1 MSTGSLPP
9 LDFEQILNNNP
20 LKGKLKWIVPAV
32 SLVLVLILLSLF
44 KSIYT
49 DWLWFDSLGYQGI
62 YRKVLFTKIAL
73 FVIGFL
79 VTFTFVLMSLYF
91 ANKNTS
97 GIIQST
103 IPVAL
108 DGLIRKIKLIAILLI
123 ALILSIIM
131 GVSFSSKWELFLR
144 FTNAETFGLLDPV
157 YSKDVGFF
165 IFELPAY
172 SFIQGWVLVV
182 FVFCLILSI
191 VMSFLNY
198 SLRGIPFDAKNKF
211 LRIQLALIAVGI
223 ILTVSAGLWINR
235 LELVQS
241 PGGLIFGATYA
252 DLATRQPA
260 LFILPILGVLLAVIV
275 LPLAIYGKIRF
286 ALTGIGAW
294 VGLIV
299 ISTTFIPFAMQT
311 FSVDPNEFVKEE
323 QYILRNMEFTRE
335 GFGLNNIE
343 KTFYEAEGD
352 IDSNLISKNLSTI
365 QNIRLWDYRPLTDVY
380 KQIQLIRPY
389 YDFKDADVDRYFIDG
404 EYRQVLLAAR
414 EVAPEKLDE
423 SAQTWV
429 NRKLYYT
436 HGIGIAMS
444 PVTEFTGEG
453 RPEFFSK
460 DIPANGEIPISAPG
474 SLDSPD
480 ILVSNPRIY
489 YGENTTDY
497 VLVNTNTEEL
507 DYQTGEGVLA
517 KTNYQGDGGVNVGS
531 FVRKLIYAWEMGDIN
546 ILISS
551 ELNPDSK
558 IQYRRQ
564 IQKRIDTVA
573 PFLTLDKD
581 PYIVADQG
589 QLFWVQDAYTTSSNM
604 PYSNPIY
611 DSDSRSSYN
620 YIRNSIKIVVNAFN
634 GDIDFYLWDKSDP
647 IALTYSR
654 IFPEMFIDSTEMP
667 DSLKQHMRFPQGL
680 FSVQAS
686 KYIKYHMEEPELF
699 YGNEDLW
706 ALPQEKFG
714 QSETLQLVEPYYV
727 IMRLP
732 GESSEEFVL
741 LMPYTPNDRPNM
753 VGWLAARSDGGNYG
767 KLAAYN
773 FPKDKQ
779 VDGPEQVEARIDNDQ
794 EISAWFTLRCSEG
807 STCIRGN
814 LLVIPIGNSILYA
827 EPIYIQAEGVSFP
840 ELKKVVLATK
850 DNVVMGDSL
859 EDALTML
866 TGVETVLTEPVIE
879 VDSDSGVNE
888 IQDSVN
894 ISNINSEKIMEL
906 LDSLKDDIK
915 GIESLIEEMI
925 KE

>member
-1 MSTGSLPP
+1 MSTGPLPP

-20 LKGKLKWIVPAV
+20 LKGKLKWILPII
-32 SLVLVLILLSLF
+32 SLVILFIVFSLL
-44 KSIYT
+44 KTIYT
-49 DWLWFDSLGYQGI
+49 DWLWFGSLGYQGI
-62 YRKVLFTKIAL
+62 YRKVLFTKITL
-73 FVIGFL
+73 FLLGFL
-79 VTFTFVLMSLYF
+79 VTFFCVLATLYF
-91 ANKNTS
+91 ADRNTKGVS
-97 GIIQST
+97 QAT
-103 IPVAL
+103 IPASL
-108 DGLIRKIKLIAILLI
+108 DPVIKKIKLLATLLI
-123 ALILSIIM
+123 SIFLAIIM
-131 GVSFSSKWELFLR
+131 GGVFSSKWELFLR
-144 FTNAETFGLLDPV
+144 FTNAETFELLDPV
-157 YSKDVGFF
+157 YSKDIGFF
-165 IFELPAY
+165 VFELPAY
-172 SFIQGWVLVV
+172 SFIQGWLLTVLA
-182 FVFCLILSI
+182 FCLVLS
-191 VMSFLNY
+191 VLMSFLNY
-198 SLRGIPFDAKNKF
+198 TLRGLPFDSKNKF
-211 LRIQLALIAVGI
+211 LRIQLALITAAV
-223 ILTVSAGLWINR
+223 ILVVSAGLWIDR

-241 PGGLIFGATYA
+241 PGGLVFGATYA

-260 LFILPILGVLLAVIV
+260 LLILPILGVLTAFIV
-275 LPLAIYGKIRF
+275 LALAIYSKARLAF
-286 ALTGIGAW
+286 LTIGVW

-299 ISTTFIPFAMQT
+299 VSTTLIPFAVQK

-352 IDSNLISKNLSTI
+352 IDSSLITENLSTI

-389 YDFKDADVDRYFIDG
+389 YDFKDADVDRYYIDG

-414 EVAPEKLDE
+414 EVAPEKLDD

-436 HGIGIAMS
+436 HGIGLAMS

-460 DIPANGEIPISAPG
+460 DIPANGEIPVG
-474 SLDSPD
+474 SPD
-480 ILVSNPRIY
+480 ASKTPDIVVSNPRIY

-517 KTNYQGDGGVNVGS
+517 KTNYQGDGGVNLGS

-551 ELNPDSK
+551 ELNTDSR

-564 IQKRIDTVA
+564 IQDRISSVA

-581 PYIVADQG
+581 PYIVADQE

-611 DSDSRSSYN
+611 DADSKSSYN
-620 YIRNSIKIVVNAFN
+620 YIRNSIKIVINAFS
-634 GDIDFYLWDKSDP
+634 GDIDFYLWDPTDP
-647 IALTYSR
+647 IAVTYSR
-654 IFPEMFIDSTEMP
+654 IFPDMFIDSSEMP

-727 IMRLP
+727 IMKLP
-732 GESSEEFVL
+732 GETSEEFVL

-753 VGWLAARSDGGNYG
+753 VGWLAARSDGDNYG

-779 VDGPEQVEARIDNDQ
+779 VDGPEQVDARIDNDQ

-814 LLVIPIGNSILYA
+814 LLVIPIGDSILYA

-859 EDALTML
+859 EDALTKL
-866 TGVETVLTEPVIE
+866 TGVETVLTEPEIE
-879 VDSDSGVNE
+879 IELDGKVEENEKSD
-888 IQDSVN
+888 N
-894 ISNINSEKIMEL
+894 ISDINSEKIIEL
-906 LDSLKDDIK
+906 LDNLKDDITNL
-915 GIESLIEEMI
+915 ESLIDKLI
-925 KE
+925 ND

>member
-1 MSTGSLPP
+1 MSTGPLPP

-20 LKGKLKWIVPAV
+20 LKGKLKWILPIV
-32 SLVLVLILLSLF
+32 SLVIVFIVFSLL
-44 KSIYT
+44 KTIYT

-62 YRKVLFTKIAL
+62 YRKVLFTKITL
-73 FVIGFL
+73 FLLGFL
-79 VTFTFVLMSLYF
+79 VTFFFVLSTLYF
-91 ANKNTS
+91 ADRNTKGVS
-97 GIIQST
+97 QAN
-103 IPVAL
+103 IPASL
-108 DGLIRKIKLIAILLI
+108 DSVIKKIKLLATLLI
-123 ALILSIIM
+123 AIFLAIIM
-131 GVSFSSKWELFLR
+131 GGVFSSKWELFLR
-144 FTNAETFGLLDPV
+144 FTNAETFELLDPV
-157 YSKDVGFF
+157 YSKDIGFF
-165 IFELPAY
+165 VFELPAY
-172 SFIQGWVLVV
+172 SFIQGWLLTVLA
-182 FVFCLILSI
+182 FCLVLS
-191 VMSFLNY
+191 VLMSFLNY
-198 SLRGIPFDAKNKF
+198 TLRGLPFDSKNKF
-211 LRIQLALIAVGI
+211 LRIQLALITAAI
-223 ILTVSAGLWINR
+223 IFVVSAGLWIDR

-241 PGGLIFGATYA
+241 PGGLVFGATYA

-260 LFILPILGVLLAVIV
+260 LLILPILGVLTAFIV
-275 LPLAIYGKIRF
+275 LALAISSKARLAF
-286 ALTGIGAW
+286 LSIGVW

-299 ISTTFIPFAMQT
+299 VSTTLIPFAVQK

-352 IDSNLISKNLSTI
+352 IDSSLITENLSTI

-389 YDFKDADVDRYFIDG
+389 YDFKDADVDRYYIDG

-414 EVAPEKLDE
+414 EVAPEKLDD

-436 HGIGIAMS
+436 HGIGLAMS

-460 DIPANGEIPISAPG
+460 DIPANGEIPVG
-474 SLDSPD
+474 SPD
-480 ILVSNPRIY
+480 ASKTPDIVVSNPRIY

-497 VLVNTNTEEL
+497 VLVNTNTDEL

-517 KTNYQGDGGVNVGS
+517 KTNYQGDGGVNLGS

-551 ELNPDSK
+551 ELNTDSR

-564 IQKRIDTVA
+564 IQDRISSVA

-581 PYIVADQG
+581 PYIVADQE

-611 DSDSRSSYN
+611 DADSKSSYN
-620 YIRNSIKIVVNAFN
+620 YIRNSIKIVVNAFS
-634 GDIDFYLWDKSDP
+634 GDIDFYLWDPTDP
-647 IALTYSR
+647 IAVTYSR
-654 IFPEMFIDSTEMP
+654 IFPDMFIDSSEMP

-727 IMRLP
+727 IMKLP
-732 GESSEEFVL
+732 GETSEEFVL

-753 VGWLAARSDGGNYG
+753 VGWLAARSDGDNYG

-779 VDGPEQVEARIDNDQ
+779 VDGPEQVDARIDNDQ

-814 LLVIPIGNSILYA
+814 LLVIPIGDSILYA

-859 EDALTML
+859 EDALTKL
-866 TGVETVLTEPVIE
+866 TGVETVLTEPKIE
-879 VDSDSGVNE
+879 IELDGMVEENE
-888 IQDSVN
+888 NSAN
-894 ISNINSEKIMEL
+894 ISDINSEKIIEL
-906 LDSLKDDIK
+906 LDNLKDDITNL
-915 GIESLIEEMI
+915 ESLIDKLI
-925 KE
+925 ND

>member
-1 MSTGSLPP
+1 
-9 LDFEQILNNNP
+9 
-20 LKGKLKWIVPAV
+20 
-32 SLVLVLILLSLF
+32 
-44 KSIYT
+44 
-49 DWLWFDSLGYQGI
+49 
-62 YRKVLFTKIAL
+62 
-73 FVIGFL
+73 
-79 VTFTFVLMSLYF
+79 
-91 ANKNTS
+91 
-97 GIIQST
+97 
-103 IPVAL
+103 
-108 DGLIRKIKLIAILLI
+108 
-123 ALILSIIM
+123 
-131 GVSFSSKWELFLR
+131 
-144 FTNAETFGLLDPV
+144 
-157 YSKDVGFF
+157 
-165 IFELPAY
+165 
-172 SFIQGWVLVV
+172 
-182 FVFCLILSI
+182 
-191 VMSFLNY
+191 
-198 SLRGIPFDAKNKF
+198 
-211 LRIQLALIAVGI
+211 
-223 ILTVSAGLWINR
+223 
-235 LELVQS
+235 
-241 PGGLIFGATYA
+241 
-252 DLATRQPA
+252 
-260 LFILPILGVLLAVIV
+260 
-275 LPLAIYGKIRF
+275 
-286 ALTGIGAW
+286 
-294 VGLIV
+294 
-299 ISTTFIPFAMQT
+299 
-311 FSVDPNEFVKEE
+311 
-323 QYILRNMEFTRE
+323 MEFTRE

-352 IDSNLISKNLSTI
+352 IDSSLITENLSTI

-389 YDFKDADVDRYFIDG
+389 YDFKDADVDRYYIDG

-414 EVAPEKLDE
+414 EVAPEKLDD

-436 HGIGIAMS
+436 HGIGLAMS

-460 DIPANGEIPISAPG
+460 DIPANGEIPVG
-474 SLDSPD
+474 SPD
-480 ILVSNPRIY
+480 ASKTPDIVVSNPRIY

-517 KTNYQGDGGVNVGS
+517 KTNYQGDGGVNLGS

-551 ELNPDSK
+551 ELNTDSR

-564 IQKRIDTVA
+564 IQDRISSVA

-581 PYIVADQG
+581 PYIVADQE

-611 DSDSRSSYN
+611 DADSKSSYN
-620 YIRNSIKIVVNAFN
+620 YIRNSIKIVINAFS
-634 GDIDFYLWDKSDP
+634 GDIDFYLWDPTDP
-647 IALTYSR
+647 IAVTYSR
-654 IFPEMFIDSTEMP
+654 IFPDMFIDSSEMP

-727 IMRLP
+727 IMKLP
-732 GESSEEFVL
+732 GETSEEFVL

-753 VGWLAARSDGGNYG
+753 VGWLAARSDGDNYG

-779 VDGPEQVEARIDNDQ
+779 VDGPEQVDARIDNDQ

-814 LLVIPIGNSILYA
+814 LLVIPIGDSILYA

-859 EDALTML
+859 EDALTKL
-866 TGVETVLTEPVIE
+866 TGVETVLTEPEIE
-879 VDSDSGVNE
+879 IELDGKVEENEKSD
-888 IQDSVN
+888 N
-894 ISNINSEKIMEL
+894 ISDINSEKIIEL
-906 LDSLKDDIK
+906 LDNLKDDITNL
-915 GIESLIEEMI
+915 ESLIDKLI
-925 KE
+925 ND